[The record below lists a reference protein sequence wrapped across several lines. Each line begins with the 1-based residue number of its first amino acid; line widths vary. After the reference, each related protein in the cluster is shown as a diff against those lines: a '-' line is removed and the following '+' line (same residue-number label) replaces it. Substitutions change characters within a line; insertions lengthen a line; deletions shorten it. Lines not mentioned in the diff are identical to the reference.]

1 MNDYESVEYL
11 SKRFTQRER
20 QDLML
25 DLLRRV
31 KHRYHISS
39 EDINVI
45 WAKSQQ
51 EPTRCTWV
59 REDGVYRGTKCRH
72 PIVSGSTFCKA
83 HRT

>member
-1 MNDYESVEYL
+1 MNDYESIEYL

-31 KHRYHISS
+31 QHRYHISN
-39 EDINVI
+39 EEINII

-51 EPTRCTWV
+51 EAQRCTYV

-72 PIVSGSTFCKA
+72 PIVSGSTLCKA